1 LSRTGYNHC
10 GMSEAA
16 LRDLKAGTRVLVAMS
31 GGVDSSMAAYRLTQA
46 GLDVTGI
53 TMHLVPVRDRPRSG
67 AQATIERVC
76 CSLEAAES
84 ARGVA
89 ARIGIPH
96 YMLNLADLFEE
107 KVMGPTR
114 SEYARGRTPNPC
126 VLCNRYMKFDVLF
139 RRAEQLG
146 ISYVATGHYARIV
159 RDSTGL
165 HLFKGVDPEKDQSY
179 FLAFLTEKDMGRI
192 LFPLG
197 RDTKESVRA
206 EAAGIGLKVADRA
219 ESQDLCFFASG
230 FELPETEEAV
240 VVGEPGEIVT
250 SDGRVIGR
258 HQGIGGYTIGQRRGI
273 PGGMPGRMY
282 VVGIDNEANRV
293 VVGPDEELYSSRFTI
308 EDVSLVSEDRDR
320 LRLGDDLKIQVR
332 YRTEPVSGKVE
343 LTRDGTGSI
352 VLEREVR
359 AITPGQ
365 IAVMYSGDEVL
376 GAGTIRSVESTCGRR
391 KT

>member
-1 LSRTGYNHC
+1 
-10 GMSEAA
+10 
-16 LRDLKAGTRVLVAMS
+16 MS
-31 GGVDSSMAAYRLTQA
+31 GGVDSGMAAYRLAQA

-67 AQATIERVC
+67 AQATGEKVC
-76 CSLEAAES
+76 CSLETAES

-126 VLCNRYMKFDVLF
+126 VLCNRYMKFDILF
-139 RRAEQLG
+139 GRAEQLG
-146 ISYVATGHYARIV
+146 ITYVATGHYARIT

-165 HLFKGVDPEKDQSY
+165 HLLKGVDPEKDQSY
-179 FLAFLTEKDMGRI
+179 FLAFLTENEMDRI

-197 RDTKESVRA
+197 WDTKESVRA
-206 EAAGIGLKVADRA
+206 EAARIGLRVADRP

-230 FELPETEEAV
+230 FELPESEETV
-240 VVGEPGEIVT
+240 IVGEPGEIVT
-250 SDGRVIGR
+250 TDGMVIGR
-258 HQGIGGYTIGQRRGI
+258 HQGIGGYTIGQRKGI

-282 VVGIDNEANRV
+282 VVGIDSEANRV

-320 LRLGDDLKIQVR
+320 RRLDDDLSVQVR
-332 YRTEPVSGKVE
+332 YRTEPVSGKVQ
-343 LTRDGTGSI
+343 LSGDGTGSI

-365 IAVMYSGDEVL
+365 IAVWYSGDEVL
-376 GAGTIRSVESTCGRR
+376 GAGTIRTVASTRGRQ